1 MPGYSYP
8 DSASVPVVCL
18 CVWRVGILTSTLA
31 SQKRSNPEENIE
43 ELPQFDSEGAPSTL
57 ETADYHQSQHHEHLL
72 PFQLDLP
79 CVPLPSVPI
88 PSLPPLPPCSP
99 TPSSFPF
106 PPGDC
111 QLSDINLTPG
121 NDRQS
126 VLRCPT
132 SQGYS
137 CSPGV
142 IGDRLAVTPSVC
154 RLPTE
159 DTPQT
164 LTWDNYKDSP
174 TFSLSNT
181 WTVATGHSLW
191 SELGAVRPYIASS
204 TDPFV
209 IDSDS
214 DLLDGIERLRS
225 DNEPVRK
232 VELVSTDCSSLARS
246 PVFGDSFEEE
256 NTYEIVAVGV
266 SEAVAEMNQDK
277 NNELRQQHE
286 DLQDEID
293 DLDPASV
300 TRETTAAKGGVG

>member
-1 MPGYSYP
+1 M
-8 DSASVPVVCL
+8 
-18 CVWRVGILTSTLA
+18 
-31 SQKRSNPEENIE
+31 
-43 ELPQFDSEGAPSTL
+43 
-57 ETADYHQSQHHEHLL
+57 
-72 PFQLDLP
+72 
-79 CVPLPSVPI
+79 
-88 PSLPPLPPCSP
+88 
-99 TPSSFPF
+99 
-106 PPGDC
+106 
-111 QLSDINLTPG
+111 
-121 NDRQS
+121 
-126 VLRCPT
+126 
-132 SQGYS
+132 
-137 CSPGV
+137 

-174 TFSLSNT
+174 TFSLSKT
-181 WTVATGHSLW
+181 WTVATRHSLW
-191 SELGAVRPYIASS
+191 SELGAVRPSIASS

-246 PVFGDSFEEE
+246 PVFGDSFEVE
-256 NTYEIVAVGV
+256 NTSEIVAVSV

-300 TRETTAAKGGVG
+300 TRETALQLKQELARIWDLKNVYRKGVRQLVSAVPAEDAARLQWEKSCKELVDKVIRHKMQVLASIERVCPTEQMTEYQRKSLELQRV

>member
-31 SQKRSNPEENIE
+31 SQKRSKPEENSE
-43 ELPQFDSEGAPSTL
+43 ELPQSYSEGAASFVDTGSNP
-57 ETADYHQSQHHEHLL
+57 QSQHQGNLIPL
-72 PFQLDLP
+72 QLDLP
-79 CVPLPSVPI
+79 CVPQ
-88 PSLPPLPPCSP
+88 PSLPLLPPCSP
-99 TPSSFPF
+99 TTSSFPF

-142 IGDRLAVTPSVC
+142 IGDRLVAVTPSVC

-159 DTPQT
+159 DTPQA

-181 WTVATGHSLW
+181 WTVDTESSLW
-191 SELGAVRPYIASS
+191 SDFAAVRQSIASS
-204 TDPFV
+204 TDPYL
-209 IDSDS
+209 IDSES
-214 DLLDGIERLRS
+214 DLLGIERLRS

-246 PVFGDSFEEE
+246 PVFGDCFEVE
-256 NTYEIVAVGV
+256 NTSEIVAV

-277 NNELRQQHE
+277 NNELRQLHE

-300 TRETTAAKGGVG
+300 TRETAL